1 MKISLVKKSNTGAD
15 VIPVEASN
23 PMFVEQV

>member
-15 VIPVEASN
+15 IIPVEANN
-23 PMFVEQV
+23 PMLVEQT